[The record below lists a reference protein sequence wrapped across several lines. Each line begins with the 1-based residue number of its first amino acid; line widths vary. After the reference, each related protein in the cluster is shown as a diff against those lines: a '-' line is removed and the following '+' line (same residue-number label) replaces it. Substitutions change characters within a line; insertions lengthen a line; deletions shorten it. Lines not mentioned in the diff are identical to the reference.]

1 MLSLRLYTPTFWNRM
16 TRQWIIVGLVLSVL
30 FVASGDARQQQP
42 PDQDTEIAT
51 TTSDGDITDDVSLVP
66 GETLENPDQQ
76 APIFRSGINYV
87 RVDATVTDQ
96 EGNSVLDLAADD
108 FEIYEDGIKQ
118 EIDSFQ
124 LVQVDQLPSLEESPL
139 VEIGRRRSDQER
151 AASQADVRVFVIFLD
166 DYHVRQGNSFRAR
179 QLLVEFL
186 ENSLIP
192 TDLVGVMFP
201 LMPLEAVRLTRN
213 HQAVINAIDS
223 FEGVKYRYDVRN
235 QFESAYNHYP
245 TEIVERMR
253 NDVSLSALKGLMIY
267 LGSMRE
273 GRKSVLLVSEG
284 YSNYVPPQMRAMN
297 ATTGVDPA
305 MNPARYDPFAGN
317 GSMEEVASFFQQ
329 DEVISDLRRVFQTA
343 TRFNTSIYTLDPRG
357 LAVQEFD
364 VSGPTIALQTDARQ
378 LRRTQDTLRILSEET
393 DGRAIINQNDFG
405 PGLQQMLDDSNAYYL
420 LGYNSTLQ
428 ATDGEFH
435 EIEVRVGRPQVN
447 LRARKG
453 YWAITELDIQ
463 RSLRS
468 ASDEPPRAVDVA
480 LGALSEQRRGQ
491 LVRTWFGSS
500 RADNGK
506 TRITFV
512 WEPVLERGRRSAQAS
527 RVLVTAMGNNGDA
540 YFRGRVPESVG
551 PGRGTTGDRNT
562 ASGSS
567 EGASLEFEADPGVMQ
582 ISLAIE
588 GDAGEVLDR
597 DRNEISVP
605 DFTAPEIVFST
616 PSFIRA
622 RNALEY
628 RELSEDWTIPP
639 TASRNFRRTDY
650 LIVRFNAY
658 APGDLVP
665 EVHARL
671 LNRRGDVMFP
681 LTLRPASDGQPYQ
694 VEFLPSFLA
703 PGEYLIELT
712 AETPESEAI
721 ELLAFRLGA

>member
-1 MLSLRLYTPTFWNRM
+1 MI
-16 TRQWIIVGLVLSVL
+16 RQWTIVGLALSML
-30 FVASGDARQQQP
+30 FVANGGARQQQP
-42 PDQDTEIAT
+42 PDQDQDAQTATNSAGGNATE
-51 TTSDGDITDDVSLVP
+51 DVPLVP
-66 GETLENPDQQ
+66 GETLENSDQQ
-76 APIFRSGINYV
+76 PPIFRSGISYV

-96 EGNSVLDLAADD
+96 EGNPVLDLAADD
-108 FEIYEDGIKQ
+108 FEIYEDGVQQ

-124 LVQVDQLPSLEESPL
+124 LVQVDQLPALEESPL
-139 VEIGRRRSDQER
+139 VEVGRRRSDQER

-201 LMPLEAVRLTRN
+201 LMPLEGVRLTRN
-213 HQAVINAIDS
+213 HQAVINAINS
-223 FEGVKYRYDVRN
+223 FEGVKYRYFVRN

-297 ATTGVDPA
+297 AQTGVDPA
-305 MNPARYDPFAGN
+305 VNPARYDPFAGN
-317 GSMEEVASFFQQ
+317 DSMEEVAAFFQQ
-329 DEVISDLRRVFQTA
+329 DEIISDLRRVFQTA

-357 LAVQEFD
+357 LAAQEFD
-364 VSGPTIALQTDARQ
+364 VSGPNIALQTNTRQ

-393 DGRAIINQNDFG
+393 DGRAIINQNDFR
-405 PGLQQMLDDSNAYYL
+405 PGLQQMLDDLNAYYL

-435 EIEVRVGRPQVN
+435 EIEVRVSRPQVN

-463 RSLRS
+463 RSLRA

-480 LGALSEQRRGQ
+480 LGTLSEQRRGQ

-512 WEPVLERGRRSAQAS
+512 WEPVLERGRRSTQAS
-527 RVLVTAMGNNGDA
+527 RILVTAMGNNGDA

-567 EGASLEFEADPGVMQ
+567 GGASLEFEADPGVMQ

-588 GDAGEVLDR
+588 GDGGEVLDR
-597 DRNEISVP
+597 YRNEISVP

-703 PGEYLIELT
+703 PGEYIIELT
-712 AETPESEAI
+712 AETPESETT